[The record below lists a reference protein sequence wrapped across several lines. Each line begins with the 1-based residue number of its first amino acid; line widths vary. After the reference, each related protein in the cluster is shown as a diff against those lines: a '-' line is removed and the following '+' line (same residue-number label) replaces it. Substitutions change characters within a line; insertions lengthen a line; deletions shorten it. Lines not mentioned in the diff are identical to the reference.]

1 MNNYK
6 DLNDY
11 EIMYMISENNEEAT
25 NLLFTK
31 YKPVVEK
38 LAREYYRNSKNCGL
52 ELDDFIQEGY
62 YALFCAMK
70 KFNASK
76 NNLFYTYAVICI
88 KSKLHSLII
97 RNTTNKNLALNN
109 SISLFDNVSDTSL
122 SLIDVLDDKEA
133 VLPDVE
139 VENSQFES
147 AIKKVIYDLKFEY
160 GTISE
165 LKINGFSNKEIA
177 NLLDVSLTTVYTAL
191 RELKKNLLILI
202 EKTN

>member
-1 MNNYK
+1 
-6 DLNDY
+6 
-11 EIMYMISENNEEAT
+11 MISENNEDAT